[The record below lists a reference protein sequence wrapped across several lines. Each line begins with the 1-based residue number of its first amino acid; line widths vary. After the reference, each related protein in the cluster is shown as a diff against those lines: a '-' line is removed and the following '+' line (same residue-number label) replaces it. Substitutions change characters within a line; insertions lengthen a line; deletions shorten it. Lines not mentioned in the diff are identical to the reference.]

1 VSAQRI
7 QKADVIAIRHIDTVG
22 LLKLREEVTTI
33 PRSRRSSFAPAA
45 GESAPPPLAPT
56 PIAPHAQTT
65 RPGRGGVWTLALGLV
80 LGVVIGQPG
89 GLGLRSVGAA
99 AHTEVADSIAAPA
112 PVAEPAPAAAKPPE
126 LAQPAAPAQPARA
139 TARHH
144 R

>member
-1 VSAQRI
+1 M
-7 QKADVIAIRHIDTVG
+7 TVRG
-22 LLKLREEVTTI
+22 ELAAARPEDSLERWRTAALSLESEVA
-33 PRSRRSSFAPAA
+33 R
-45 GESAPPPLAPT
+45 
-56 PIAPHAQTT
+56 
-65 RPGRGGVWTLALGLV
+65 
-80 LGVVIGQPG
+80 VVIGQPG